1 MKPLISILISALL
14 PSLTSS
20 EEPVVKRNVPYAT
33 PADPRSTLDVYAPR
47 DAKSLPKNTDHLKIN
62 ANLGT
67 AGDPATAELDAFL
80 AAVLK
85 K

>member
-14 PSLTSS
+14 PSLTIS

-67 AGDPATAELDAFL
+67 AGDPAQSTRS
-80 AAVLK
+80 LK
-85 K
+85 RLG

>member
-14 PSLTSS
+14 PSLTIS
-20 EEPVVKRNVPYAT
+20 EEPV
-33 PADPRSTLDVYAPR
+33 DPRSTLDVYAPR